1 MRTEK
6 FPARS
11 KSAFQSWRKK
21 HGVTVHDAASL
32 FAVTERCIRN
42 WDKKDA
48 PPLAKRMI
56 QIFTRDLGGLHPSWK
71 GISIKPNGKMYFKGM
86 VGGQSQNVGLSAD
99 HIRHY
104 PATINQLHQIENDA
118 HAQARLIQDKL
129 RKLQY
134 QDRS

>member
-1 MRTEK
+1 
-6 FPARS
+6 
-11 KSAFQSWRKK
+11 
-21 HGVTVHDAASL
+21 
-32 FAVTERCIRN
+32 
-42 WDKKDA
+42 
-48 PPLAKRMI
+48 MI